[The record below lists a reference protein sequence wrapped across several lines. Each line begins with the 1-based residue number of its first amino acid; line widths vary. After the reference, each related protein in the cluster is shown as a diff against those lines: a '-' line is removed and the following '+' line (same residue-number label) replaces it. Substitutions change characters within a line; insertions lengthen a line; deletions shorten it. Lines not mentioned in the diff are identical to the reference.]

1 MQLRPAD
8 RKILGIA
15 MPAIVS
21 NITVPLLG
29 LVDVAIA
36 GHLGSA
42 AYIGAI
48 AVGTMVFNVIYW
60 IFGFLRMGTSGLTA
74 QALGS
79 RDLSGAA
86 TALVRSFM
94 VALVAASAILV
105 LQVPLGSVAIKAT
118 GATGDIA
125 ASAHTYFAVCVWGA
139 PAMLGLYAFTGWFI
153 GMQNT
158 RIPMLVAIVQNVV
171 NIAASLFFVYALH
184 WRVEG
189 IASGTLVAQYAGLL
203 VAAVFWTKRYGT
215 RMTRRVEWGSVCRRD
230 ALFRFFAVNRDIF
243 LRTLFLVAVNF
254 RFLSLG
260 AAQGAVI
267 LAVNTLLMQ
276 LFTLFSYI
284 MDGFAYAGEALCG
297 RLYGAGNAAEFRRMV
312 RRLFLWGGAL
322 TAAYTLAYALGGG
335 RFLSLLTDDSAVIA
349 VASHYFAWAVLIP
362 VAGVAAFVWDGVFIG
377 VTATRGMLAATAVAA
392 AVFFAVNASLG
403 HVLHNH
409 ALWLAFIL
417 FLFTRGAVQ
426 TSFYAGKGFWRG
438 FSVR

>member
-1 MQLRPAD
+1 MKLRQTD

-60 IFGFLRMGTSGLTA
+60 VFGFLRMGTSGLTA

-79 RDLSGAA
+79 RDLAGVA
-86 TALVRSFM
+86 TTLVRSLM
-94 VALVAASAILV
+94 VALMVAATIV
-105 LQVPLGSVAIKAT
+105 VVQTPLGGFAIKAT

-125 ASAHTYFAVCVWGA
+125 ASAHAYFGICVWGA
-139 PAMLGLYAFTGWFI
+139 PAMLGLYALTGWFI

-158 RIPMLVAIVQNVV
+158 RIPMLVSIVQNVV
-171 NIAASLFFVYALH
+171 NIAASLVFVYAAH
-184 WRVEG
+184 WCVEG
-189 IASGTLVAQYAGLL
+189 IAAGTLVAQYAGLL
-203 VAAVFWTKRYGT
+203 MAALLWVKHYGA
-215 RMTRRVEWGSVCRRD
+215 RMLKRVEWGSVCRKD
-230 ALFRFFAVNRDIF
+230 ALLKFFAVTRDIF

-254 RFLSLG
+254 SFLSAG

-297 RLYGAGNAAEFRRMV
+297 RLYGAGNVVEFRRMV
-312 RRLFLWGGAL
+312 RRLFVWGGAL
-322 TAAYTLAYALGGG
+322 TAAYTLAYAMGGSG
-335 RFLSLLTDDSAVIA
+335 FLSLLTDDSAVIGEA
-349 VASHYFAWAVLIP
+349 THYFTWAVL
-362 VAGVAAFVWDGVFIG
+362 
-377 VTATRGMLAATAVAA
+377 
-392 AVFFAVNASLG
+392 
-403 HVLHNH
+403 VL
-409 ALWLAFIL
+409 LQS
-417 FLFTRGAVQ
+417 G
-426 TSFYAGKGFWRG
+426 G
-438 FSVR
+438 